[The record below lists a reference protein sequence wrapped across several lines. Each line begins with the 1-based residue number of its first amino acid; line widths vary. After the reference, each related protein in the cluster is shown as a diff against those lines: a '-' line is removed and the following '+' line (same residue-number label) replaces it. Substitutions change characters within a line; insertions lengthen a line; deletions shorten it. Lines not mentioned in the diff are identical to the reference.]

1 MARDIL
7 ANDETY
13 ALIAADKVAGTA
25 VFNQDGEKVGSIY
38 NVMIDKR
45 SGRVTYAVMSFGGF
59 LGIGERYHALPWQVL
74 HYDPSKGGY
83 IVGLSRQQLEAAP
96 TFARNEEPDF
106 DDPVWG
112 TTVHRHY
119 GVTPW
124 WPQPI
129 GS

>member
-1 MARDIL
+1 MADVTKI
-7 ANDETY
+7 TSGS
-13 ALIAADKVAGTA
+13 LIAA
-25 VFNQDGEKVGSIY
+25 EKVNGTDIY
-38 NVMIDKR
+38 NMNGEHLGTVDDIMIDKI
-45 SGRVTYAVMSFGGF
+45 SGKAIYAVMSFGGF
-59 LGIGERYHALPWQVL
+59 LGIGERYHPLPWQVL

-83 IVGLSRQQLEAAP
+83 IVGLSRQQLEGAP

-112 TTVHRHY
+112 TKVHRHY